1 MSFSNV
7 ESSGG
12 NRDPGEQIKSGRHP
26 GPGGMNCPG
35 FPRAKGIPGI

>member
-26 GPGGMNCPG
+26 GPGE
-35 FPRAKGIPGI
+35 